1 MTISNKVIS
10 ERVRILRE
18 VRNITAKDLAIKI
31 GMQPRSYGYYEE
43 GKWRF
48 DGEILAK
55 IKNIL
60 NIEFDYFFV
69 DEDKANKMIKDEIT
83 NQFSINCKKEE
94 LQQLLNVIS
103 ILDRI
108 SEAKL
113 DKELEDSLFKI
124 IGNLPQ
130 KILKHN

>member
-1 MTISNKVIS
+1 MTISNKIIS

-31 GMQPRSYGYYEE
+31 GMQPRSYSYYEE

-69 DEDKANKMIKDEIT
+69 DDDKANKMIKDEIT
-83 NQFSINCKKEE
+83 NQFSINCKNEE
-94 LQQLLNVIS
+94 LQQLINVIS

-108 SEAKL
+108 SETKL
-113 DKELEDSLFKI
+113 DKELEDSLLKI
-124 IGNLPQ
+124 IGNLP
-130 KILKHN
+130 KKS

>member
-69 DEDKANKMIKDEIT
+69 DDDKANKMIKDEIT

-94 LQQLLNVIS
+94 LQQLINAIS

-108 SEAKL
+108 SETKL

>member
-69 DEDKANKMIKDEIT
+69 DDDKANKMIKDEIT
-83 NQFSINCKKEE
+83 NQFSINCKNED
-94 LQQLLNVIS
+94 LQQLINVIS

-108 SEAKL
+108 SETKL

-124 IGNLPQ
+124 IDNLP
-130 KILKHN
+130 KKS

>member
-94 LQQLLNVIS
+94 LQQLINVIS

-108 SEAKL
+108 SETKL

-124 IGNLPQ
+124 IGNLP
-130 KILKHN
+130 KKS